1 MIKLFLAGELD
12 NLMAENVTRNAVVI
26 GCGKLGAP
34 LIACLANAGHS
45 VIGID
50 VNQNLISNLQSG
62 LVTWNEPGLSELLE
76 QGSENITFQ
85 TSYHGAFDSAE
96 VSFIIVPTPS
106 TSAGEFS
113 NEFVLDAVARIGTEL
128 SRQQSKKHLVV
139 IVSTVMPGS
148 TEGVIKK
155 TLLDAASASEEE
167 VQICYSPEFIALG
180 TVIKNMQYPD
190 LVLIGQES
198 DSAGLLLEDIS
209 LSIVKNQPRVSRLT
223 LAEAEIA
230 KIAINSFVTTKIS
243 FSNQISEICESTP
256 NTSAVKVLE
265 AIGADSRIGKSYLA
279 PGAGFGGPCFPR
291 DNRAFNKY
299 ANSLGLT
306 ADLAV
311 ATDLVNVRQN
321 ERVVRIVRELVQPG
335 SRILV
340 VGLSY
345 KPDTDV
351 IEESP
356 GLAFAGLALNAG
368 YSVDAID
375 EYVTAKQLG
384 LEIDVRKPSD
394 ILNSDYDLAVLFVP
408 SMSYAN
414 IPQLLRKET
423 KIVDLW
429 GLWSE
434 PLPESYHRLGNN
446 LVKI

>member
-1 MIKLFLAGELD
+1 MIKLFLVEEL
-12 NLMAENVTRNAVVI
+12 NNYMAKNVTKNVVVV
-26 GCGKLGAP
+26 GCGKLGTP
-34 LIACLANAGHS
+34 LIACLANAGHN

-50 VNQNLISNLQSG
+50 VNQNLISNLRSG
-62 LVTWNEPGLSELLE
+62 QVTWNEPGLSELLDK
-76 QGSENITFQ
+76 GSRNIIFR
-85 TSYHGAFDSAE
+85 TSYEGAFDSAE

-106 TSAGEFS
+106 TSTGEFS
-113 NEFVLDAVARIGTEL
+113 NEFVLDAVTRIGTEL

-155 TLLDAASASEEE
+155 KLLDAASASADE

-198 DSAGLLLEDIS
+198 DSAGQLLEEIS

-256 NTSAVKVLE
+256 NTSAAKVLE

-321 ERVVRIVRELVQPG
+321 NRVVRIVRELVNPG

-356 GLAFAGLALNAG
+356 GLAFVELALNAG
-368 YSVDAID
+368 YLVDAVD

-384 LEIDVRKPSD
+384 IEIDIRKPSEV
-394 ILNSDYDLAVLFVP
+394 LNSDYDLAVLYVP
-408 SMSYAN
+408 SMSYAT
-414 IPQLLRKET
+414 IPQFLSRKT

-429 GLWSE
+429 GLWTDPMS
-434 PLPESYHRLGNN
+434 ESYHRLGNN